1 MHRHTWYLPGRTL
14 ALVCLLT
21 GFFVLFFELLDVLQ
35 PRAPIP
41 KGSRSG
47 VAQAAHFGDVSFTP
61 LADNLDKPLAI
72 THAGDGSG
80 RLFIGLQEG
89 QVVIYDGTRVLAE
102 PFLDISGLV
111 SCCGDQ
117 GLLGIAF
124 HPDYKQNGFVYINY
138 TDLAGTT
145 IIARY
150 SILDNH
156 NRIDPNSAAHILAV
170 PQPTAGHNGGHLAFG
185 PDGLLY
191 IGIGDGSLGGDPDNN
206 AQDLGSMLG
215 KILRIDVDSAFPYAI
230 PGDNPFVNVLHAR
243 PEIWV
248 SGLRNP
254 WRFSFDRLTGDL
266 FIADVGQASWEE
278 INIQLA
284 ISPGGENYGWRRGE
298 GRFCFNPAENCDDG
312 TLIGP
317 TLVYDHSLGC
327 ATTGGY
333 QYRGQQMPSLDGT
346 YIYSYF
352 CSGQLWGATPLNDG
366 SWSSADLLDTEF
378 LISTLGEDEEGELY
392 FAQYAEGTGAVYQLT
407 QAKGQD
413 ESDESDESPGN
424 PFGSWQKLPGN
435 MLTLSSPQAVLFADD
450 VWVVVR
456 SVDNQIY
463 FSIKNADAW
472 SEWQAVPGNN
482 LTPSAPAAA
491 VWNGN
496 LYLFVQGIDNQI
508 YYIVGT
514 PQGWTE
520 WQAVP
525 GDQLTSSAPTATVW
539 NATLSLFVRGID
551 NRIYQIVS
559 KGTDWSSWSAVP
571 AYRRSR
577 LSLIWW
583 RVERVLPNASA

>member
-21 GFFVLFFELLDVLQ
+21 GFFVLLFELLDVLQ

-41 KGSRSG
+41 KGSRYG

-61 LADNLDKPLAI
+61 IAENLDKPLAI

-89 QVVIYDGTRVLAE
+89 QVVVFDGTYVLAE
-102 PFLDISGLV
+102 PFLDIAGLV

-117 GLLGIAF
+117 GLLGVAF

-150 SILDNH
+150 SVSANP
-156 NRIDPNSAAHILAV
+156 NRLDPNSAAHILAI

-185 PDGLLY
+185 PDGFLY
-191 IGIGDGSLGGDPDNN
+191 IGIGDGSLGGDPGNN
-206 AQDLGSMLG
+206 AQNLGSLLG
-215 KILRIDVDSAFPYAI
+215 KILRIDVDSTFPYAI
-230 PGDNPFVNVLHAR
+230 PLDNPFVDVPSAR

-248 SGLRNP
+248 FGLRNP
-254 WRFSFDRLTGDL
+254 WRFSFDRVTGDL

-278 INIQLA
+278 INIQPA
-284 ISPGGENYGWRRGE
+284 TSSGGENYGWRRGE
-298 GRFCFNPAENCDDG
+298 GHFCFNPAQNCDDG

-317 TLVYDHSLGC
+317 TLVYDHSVGC

-333 QYRGQQMPSLDGT
+333 QYRGRQIPSLDGT
-346 YIYSYF
+346 YIYSDF
-352 CSGQLWGATPLNDG
+352 CSGQLWGASPLNDG
-366 SWSSADLLDTEF
+366 SWSAEDLLDTEF

-392 FAQYAEGTGAVYQLT
+392 FAQYAAETGAIYQLT

-413 ESDESDESPGN
+413 ESPGD
-424 PFGSWQKLPGN
+424 PFGSWQPLPGN
-435 MLTLSSPQAVLFADD
+435 MLTLSGPQAVLFAGDL
-450 VWVVVR
+450 WVVVR
-456 SVDNQIY
+456 GVDNQIY
-463 FSIKNADAW
+463 FSIKNADGW
-472 SEWQAVPGNN
+472 TEWQVVPGNN
-482 LTPSAPAAA
+482 LTPSAPAAT

-496 LYLFVQGIDNQI
+496 LYLFVQGIDNHI

-514 PQGWTE
+514 AQGWTE
-520 WQAVP
+520 WQAIP
-525 GDQLTSSAPTATVW
+525 GNQITSSAPTAAVW
-539 NATLSLFVRGID
+539 NDGLSLFVRGID
-551 NRIYQIVS
+551 HRIYQIVL
-559 KGTDWSSWSAVP
+559 KGG
-571 AYRRSR
+571 
-577 LSLIWW
+577 
-583 RVERVLPNASA
+583 